1 MFQMVQALE
10 NPLDFP
16 DPNQG
21 DPNQGDPNQGDP
33 NQGDH
38 DHADDPSDPSLSQ
51 LDTLRR
57 LFDVSI
63 VTNAQK

>member
-21 DPNQGDPNQGDP
+21 DPNQGDPNQGD
-33 NQGDH
+33 
-38 DHADDPSDPSLSQ
+38 HADDPSDPSLSQ

-63 VTNAQK
+63 VTNTQK

>member
-10 NPLDFP
+10 NPLDLP
-16 DPNQG
+16 
-21 DPNQGDPNQGDP
+21 
-33 NQGDH
+33 DH